1 MSWNSRLWRGKGRT
15 LSGEFGIGD
24 VMTTRVGQAEA
35 SVQRTRFVH
44 HWQQWRVARERALI
58 DPHGWLAL
66 VSLDWLDGTAR
77 RYPGVPG
84 LWWQDEDA
92 AYLDPAGA
100 QLSYEDEPVTGVRRF
115 ELVNSGP
122 GVRVRAGD
130 LEVEVARRTGYLV
143 RVHDPDAPA
152 LQAFRGVPAYEP
164 DPAWVLTG
172 RFEAFAEPRPTT
184 VGAVVEGLSHVY
196 VSPGLVRFEYGG
208 EPHTLTAFNGKTG
221 GLDILFTDETSGVT
235 TYAANRS
242 LSADVADDGTVTL
255 DFNRATNLPCAF
267 TGFATCPLPPAGNH
281 LPFQVTAGERTPY
294 EQVH

>member
-1 MSWNSRLWRGKGRT
+1 
-15 LSGEFGIGD
+15 
-24 VMTTRVGQAEA
+24 MTTKVGQADA
-35 SVQRTRFVH
+35 ARFVH
-44 HWQQWRVARERALI
+44 HWQRWRVARERALV

-66 VSLDWLDGTAR
+66 VSLDWLDGTPR

-84 LWWQDEDA
+84 LWWQDDEA

-100 QLSYEDEPVTGVRRF
+100 QLSCEDETVAGVRRF

-122 GVRVRAGD
+122 GVRVTAGEV
-130 LEVEVARRTGYLV
+130 EVEVARRAGYLV
-143 RVHDPDAPA
+143 RVHDPSAPT
-152 LQAFRGVPAYEP
+152 LQAFRGVPAFEP
-164 DPAWVLTG
+164 DPAWVLRG

-196 VSPGLVRFEYGG
+196 VSPGLVRFDYGG
-208 EPHTLTAFNGKTG
+208 GEHTLTAFNGKTG

-242 LSADVADDGTVTL
+242 LSADLAADGTVTL

-267 TGFATCPLPPAGNH
+267 TEFATCPLPPAGNR
-281 LPFQVTAGERTPY
+281 LPFAVTAGERTPY
-294 EQVH
+294 EASTEDGSAAL